1 MKILAIDTS
10 TYYLSMAVAQ
20 DKKILASRHVKLTKV
35 LSSSIMPEIEKILKK
50 TRTPLSSLDGFA
62 VGLGPGSFTSLRV
75 GLSTVKA
82 FSLSTGK
89 KVVGISSLD
98 VMAMNVKE
106 GGHVCVASDAK
117 RNLLYACFYTK
128 KDNQLTRES
137 DYLLISPQQ
146 LLNQLSQETILVGD
160 GIKLLGE
167 GIKNIRKDGIS
178 ESPQA
183 KNLALLALQRFEQNK
198 FDDVRTLVP
207 LYLYPEDCQV
217 QNKK

>member
-1 MKILAIDTS
+1 
-10 TYYLSMAVAQ
+10 MAVAQ